1 MISKKRLI
9 IEQYLKMNKDLKA
22 LIEKSIFP
30 EFNDV
35 IDIIFYFSY
44 NFMKES
50 SYCEVID
57 NTLEINNIEIDD
69 EVFEKVC
76 DIVIDFLILLKQL

>member
-1 MISKKRLI
+1 
-9 IEQYLKMNKDLKA
+9 
-22 LIEKSIFP
+22 
-30 EFNDV
+30 
-35 IDIIFYFSY
+35 
-44 NFMKES
+44 MKES

-57 NTLEINNIEIDD
+57 NILEINNIEIDD